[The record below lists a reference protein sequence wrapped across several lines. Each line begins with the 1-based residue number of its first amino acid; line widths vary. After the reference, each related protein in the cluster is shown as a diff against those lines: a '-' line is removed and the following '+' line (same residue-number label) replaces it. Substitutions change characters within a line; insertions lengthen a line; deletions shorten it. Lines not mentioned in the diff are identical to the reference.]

1 MAEQKKNDSGMVD
14 KVLFAIVGL
23 MGLIGVIYTLTI
35 FFVVI
40 PAQDVSS
47 QFFNGLI
54 SALILQVLLVNTIFI
69 WKIMHKADVVFG
81 ELNNNKSRTRTPRR

>member
-1 MAEQKKNDSGMVD
+1 MAEQKKDSGMVD
-14 KVLFAIVGL
+14 KVLFAVVGL
-23 MGLIGVIYTLTI
+23 MGVIGVIYTLTI
-35 FFVVI
+35 FFVII

-81 ELNNNKSRTRTPRR
+81 EINKSRKRR

>member
-1 MAEQKKNDSGMVD
+1 MAEQKKDSGMVD
-14 KVLFAIVGL
+14 KVLFAVVGL
-23 MGLIGVIYTLTI
+23 MGVIGVIYTLTI
-35 FFVVI
+35 FFVII
-40 PAQDVSS
+40 PTQDVSS

-81 ELNNNKSRTRTPRR
+81 EINKSRKSGR

>member
-1 MAEQKKNDSGMVD
+1 MVTEKKGNMALID
-14 KVLFAIVGL
+14 KLLFAVVGL

-35 FFVVI
+35 FFVII
-40 PAQDVSS
+40 PAQDISS
-47 QFFNGLI
+47 QVFNGLI

-81 ELNNNKSRTRTPRR
+81 EFSKSRHHRSKR